1 MFIVMIS
8 HLHFVEFLF
17 TTSMLF
23 GNKWKDA
30 VMMENDTGLRWL
42 EHQVERGG
50 EREGEMG

>member
-23 GNKWKDA
+23 GNEWKDA
-30 VMMENDTGLRWL
+30 VMMENDTGITWL
-42 EHQVERGG
+42 GQQGDG
-50 EREGEMG
+50 EGE